1 MVLMKSSEIRRRFL
15 DFFVEREHRIYP
27 SSSLI
32 PHNDPTV
39 LLTTAGMQQFIT
51 YFTGQDR
58 PPSPRATSVQKCM
71 RAGGKANDIEE
82 VGDRHHLTFFE
93 MLGNFSFG
101 DYFKREAIEWA
112 WELLTKEYEIP
123 PERIWIT
130 IFEGDED
137 APEDI
142 EAKEL
147 WMAVGVPEH
156 KIFGLPKSENWWGPP
171 GDSGPCGP
179 CSEIYYDYGEEFGLG
194 DPLEDPKYGPGGEE
208 GDPRFL
214 EIWNLV
220 FNQYEQRRDGT
231 LVPLAQTGID
241 TGMGLERLT
250 AAVQN
255 VRYVY
260 DTDLY
265 APIFEKAEEYTGV
278 SVGDS
283 EATDRALRILAD
295 HARSIAFLIADGVR
309 PGNQH
314 REYVLRRII
323 RRATREGYAR
333 LGLTAEQM
341 AGLAGVVVDYMGD
354 FYEELRAARET
365 IRRIV
370 AGEAARFIEIYHSG
384 MELLEAEISRLSGG
398 HFPGG
403 VAFLLHDTYGF
414 PVEVTREVLAERGI
428 SLDEAGFEAAMD
440 AQRDRAREAVQ
451 GYERVVAA
459 FGGREIKS
467 RFVGY
472 EREQVETRVVA
483 VEPVPDAEGEL
494 YVVLEENPFYAT
506 GGGQVADEGWI
517 TADRVQLEVFDSVP
531 AGDYQVL
538 RARVEGG
545 EAVDPRDGAG
555 ASRQALRVGETVTAS
570 INRVRRQQIE
580 ANHSAT
586 HILHWA
592 LRTVL
597 GKDVVQAGSYVGPD
611 RLRFDYRYAGKVGE
625 EELRRIQELSL
636 LKITENQPVRY
647 YTTTLEEARNLG
659 AIMLFGEKYG
669 DLVRVVEV
677 DGFSR
682 ELCGGTHVR
691 GTAEIGAFKILSN
704 RKHGADLHR
713 IEVLTG
719 REALYYLIRATEE
732 AEELSEML
740 RVDLDLLPEAVGE
753 LRDEAQRAREAARV
767 QTLQEGLKEVGALVE
782 SAEAVNGTNVVT
794 GQVVAA
800 DVKGLRAISDD
811 IRNRLGGPSAV
822 VLAAALDGKAVVVAN
837 LHPDVSQ
844 RVKAGDIVKEISG
857 VLGGGGG
864 GRATLAQA
872 GGGNLEAIPE
882 ALAKVREILELRLAG
897 PK

>member
-1 MVLMKSSEIRRRFL
+1 MKSSEIRQRFL
-15 DFFVEREHRIYP
+15 DFFAARDHRIYP

-58 PPSPRATSVQKCM
+58 PPTPRAASAQKCF
-71 RAGGKANDIEE
+71 RTQDIEE
-82 VGDRHHLTFFE
+82 VGDPSHLTFFE

-101 DYFKREAIEWA
+101 DYFKQEAIEWA
-112 WELLTKEYEIP
+112 WEFLTRDLGLP
-123 PERIWIT
+123 PERLWIT

-137 APEDI
+137 APEDL
-142 EAKEL
+142 EAREL
-147 WMAVGVPEH
+147 WMSVGVPEH

-179 CSEIYYDYGEEFGLG
+179 CSEIYYDYGEEYSLG
-194 DPLEDPKYGPGGEE
+194 DPLEDPKYGPGGDE

-220 FNQYEQRRDGT
+220 FNQYEQLKDGT
-231 LVPLAQTGID
+231 LKPLAKTGID
-241 TGMGLERLT
+241 TGLGLERTT
-250 AAVQN
+250 AAVQD
-255 VRYVY
+255 VLYVY
-260 DTDLY
+260 WTDSY
-265 APIFEKAEEYTGV
+265 APILEKIRQYTDIEIGE
-278 SVGDS
+278 S
-283 EATDRALRILAD
+283 EATDRALYILAD
-295 HARSIAFLIADGVR
+295 HARAMAFLIADGVR

-323 RRATREGYAR
+323 RRATREAYAR
-333 LGLTAEQM
+333 LGLNAEQI
-341 AGLAGVVVDYMGD
+341 ASLAEVVVDYMGD
-354 FYEELRAARET
+354 FYEELRAARED

-384 MELLEAEISRLSGG
+384 MELLEAEIGRLQGG
-398 HFPGG
+398 NFPGE

-414 PVEVTREVLAERGI
+414 PIEVTREVLGERGI
-428 SLDEAGFEAAMD
+428 SLDEAGFEAAMSQ
-440 AQRDRAREAVQ
+440 QRERAREAMQ
-451 GYERVVAA
+451 GYDRVVAA
-459 FGGREIKS
+459 FGDLDLKS

-472 EREQVETRVVA
+472 DREQVETRILA

-517 TADRVQLEVFDSVP
+517 TSDRGQLEVFDSIP

-538 RARVEGG
+538 RARIERGNF
-545 EAVDPRDGAG
+545 E
-555 ASRQALRVGETVTAS
+555 VGDAVTAS

-580 ANHSAT
+580 ANHTAT

-611 RLRFDYRYAGKVGE
+611 RLRFDYRYTGKVGE
-625 EELRRIQELSL
+625 EELHRIQELSL
-636 LKITENQPVRY
+636 QKITENQPVRY

-691 GTAEIGAFKILSN
+691 GTAEIGAFKVLSN
-704 RKHGADLHR
+704 RKHGADLYR

-719 REALYYLIRATEE
+719 REALHYLIGAAEK
-732 AEELSEML
+732 AEEVSEAL
-740 RVDLDLLPEAVGE
+740 RVDLDHLPEAVGG
-753 LRDEAQRAREAARV
+753 LRTEVQQAREASRE
-767 QTLQEGLKEVGALVE
+767 QTLREGLGEVSALVE
-782 SAEAVNGTNVVT
+782 SARAVNGTKVVT

-800 DVKGLRAISDD
+800 DVRGLRQISDD
-811 IRNRLGGPSAV
+811 VKNRLGGPSAV
-822 VLAAALDGKAVVVAN
+822 VLAAALDGKAVLVAN
-837 LHPDVSQ
+837 LHPEVS
-844 RVKAGDIVKEISG
+844 RKIKAGDIVREVSG

-864 GRATLAQA
+864 GGATMAQA

-882 ALAKVREILELRLAG
+882 ALDKVREILGRRLAA
-897 PK
+897 PEE

>member
-1 MVLMKSSEIRRRFL
+1 MMSSEIRERFL
-15 DFFVEREHRIYP
+15 GFFEQRDHRRYP

-58 PPSPRATSVQKCM
+58 PPTPRAVSAQKCF
-71 RAGGKANDIEE
+71 RTQDIEE
-82 VGDRHHLTFFE
+82 VGDNSHLTFFE

-101 DYFKREAIEWA
+101 DYFKKEAIEWA
-112 WELLTKEYEIP
+112 WEFLTEDLGIP
-123 PERIWIT
+123 PERLWIT

-137 APEDI
+137 APEDL
-142 EAKEL
+142 EARDL
-147 WMAVGVPEH
+147 WMGVGVPED

-179 CSEIYYDYGEEFGLG
+179 CSEIYYDYGEEYAHG
-194 DPLEDPKYGPGGEE
+194 DPSEDPKYGPGGDE

-220 FNQYEQRRDGT
+220 FNQYEQLKDGT
-231 LVPLAQTGID
+231 LKPLAKPGID
-241 TGMGLERLT
+241 TGLGLERTT

-255 VRYVY
+255 VLYVY
-260 DTDLY
+260 ETDLY
-265 APIFEKAEEYTGV
+265 APIFEKVREYTDVTIGQ
-278 SVGDS
+278 S
-283 EATDRALRILAD
+283 EDTDRALRILAD
-295 HARSIAFLIADGVR
+295 HARAMAFLIADGVR
-309 PGNQH
+309 PGNQR

-323 RRATREGYAR
+323 RRATREGYGR
-333 LGLTAEQM
+333 LGLNAEQI
-341 AGLAGVVVDYMGD
+341 ASLAEVVVEYMGG
-354 FYEELRAARET
+354 FYEELKAARED
-365 IRRIV
+365 IRRVV

-384 MELLEAEISRLSGG
+384 MELLEAEIGRLSGG
-398 HFPGG
+398 NFPGE

-428 SLDEAGFEAAMD
+428 SLDEAGFEAAMR
-440 AQRDRAREAVQ
+440 AQRERAREAMQ
-451 GYERVVAA
+451 GYDRVVAA
-459 FGGREIKS
+459 FRDQEIKS

-472 EREQVETRVVA
+472 EREQVETRIVA
-483 VEPVPDAEGEL
+483 LEPVPDAPGEL

-517 TADRVQLEVFDSVP
+517 TSDRGQLEVVDCIP

-538 RARVEGG
+538 RARIERGNFF
-545 EAVDPRDGAG
+545 
-555 ASRQALRVGETVTAS
+555 VGDAVTAS

-580 ANHSAT
+580 ANHTAT

-611 RLRFDYRYAGKVGE
+611 RLRFDYRYTGKVGE
-625 EELRRIQELSL
+625 DELRRIQELCL
-636 LKITENQPVRY
+636 QKITENQPVRY

-669 DLVRVVEV
+669 ELVRVVEV

-691 GTAEIGAFKILSN
+691 GTAEIGAFKIISN
-704 RKHGADLHR
+704 RKHGADLYR
-713 IEVLTG
+713 IEVITG
-719 REALYYLIRATEE
+719 REALEYLTRATEK
-732 AEELSEML
+732 AEEVAAAL
-740 RVDLDLLPEAVGE
+740 RVDLDQVPEAVAA
-753 LRDEAQRAREAARV
+753 LREEVGQAREAARE
-767 QTLQEGLKEVGALVE
+767 QTLLKGLGEVSDLVE
-782 SAEAVNGTNVVT
+782 NAEAVNGTKVVT
-794 GQVVAA
+794 GQVVVA
-800 DVKGLRAISDD
+800 DVKGLRQISDD
-811 IRNRLGGPSAV
+811 VKNRLGGPSAV
-822 VLAAALDGKAVVVAN
+822 VLAATLDGKAVLVAN
-837 LHPDVSQ
+837 LHPEVSQ
-844 RVKAGDIVKEISG
+844 KVKAGDIVREVSD

-864 GRATLAQA
+864 GGPTMAQA
-872 GGGNLEAIPE
+872 GGGNTEAIPE
-882 ALAKVREILELRLAG
+882 ALTRVREILSQRLASRG
-897 PK
+897 E

>member
-1 MVLMKSSEIRRRFL
+1 MMQSSDIRRRFL
-15 DFFVEREHRIYP
+15 DFFVARDHRLYP

-58 PPSPRATSVQKCM
+58 PLTPRATSVQKCF
-71 RAGGKANDIEE
+71 RTQDLEE
-82 VGDRHHLTFFE
+82 VGDDTHLTFFE

-101 DYFKREAIEWA
+101 DYFKKEAIEWA
-112 WELLTKEYEIP
+112 WEFLTRDLELP
-123 PERIWIT
+123 PERLWIT

-137 APEDI
+137 APEDL
-142 EAKEL
+142 EAREY
-147 WMAVGVPEH
+147 WMAVGVPEER
-156 KIFGLPKSENWWGPP
+156 IFGLPKSENWWGPP

-179 CSEIYYDYGEEFGLG
+179 CSEVYYDYGEALGNG
-194 DPLEDPKYGPGGEE
+194 DPQTAPRYGPGGEE

-220 FNQYEQRRDGT
+220 FNQYEQLKDGT
-231 LVPLAQTGID
+231 LRPLAKPGVD
-241 TGMGLERLT
+241 TGMGLERT
-250 AAVQN
+250 AAVVQG
-255 VRYVY
+255 VHSVY
-260 DTDLY
+260 ETDLY
-265 APIFEKAEEYTGV
+265 APIFERVREHADV
-278 SVGDS
+278 RVGES
-283 EATDRALRILAD
+283 EATDRALYILAD
-295 HARSIAFLIADGVR
+295 HARAMAFLIADGVR
-309 PGNQH
+309 PGNQR

-323 RRATREGYAR
+323 RRATREAYAR
-333 LGLTAEQM
+333 LGLDAGQI
-341 AGLAGVVVDYMGD
+341 AGLAEVVVDYMGGS
-354 FYEELRAARET
+354 YEELRAARKDV
-365 IRRIV
+365 RRV
-370 AGEAARFIEIYHSG
+370 VSGEAARFIEIYHSG
-384 MELLEAEISRLSGG
+384 MELLEAEVERLQGG

-428 SLDEAGFEAAMD
+428 PLDEAGFEAAMSE
-440 AQRDRAREAVQ
+440 QRERAREAMQ

-459 FGGREIKS
+459 FGDRGIRS

-483 VEPVPDAEGEL
+483 VEAVPDAEGEL

-517 TADRVQLEVFDSVP
+517 TSDRGQLEVFDAIP

-538 RARVEGG
+538 RTRVERGVF
-545 EAVDPRDGAG
+545 EAGDA
-555 ASRQALRVGETVTAS
+555 VTAS

-580 ANHSAT
+580 ANHTAT
-586 HILHWA
+586 HIMHWA
-592 LRTVL
+592 LRAVL

-611 RLRFDYRYAGKVGE
+611 RLRFDYRYTGKVGE
-625 EELRRIQELSL
+625 EELRRIQELCL

-691 GTAEIGAFKILSN
+691 GTAEIGAFKVLSN
-704 RKHGADLHR
+704 RKHGADLYR
-713 IEVLTG
+713 IEVITG

-732 AEELSEML
+732 AEELSDRL
-740 RVDLDLLPEAVGE
+740 RVDLDHLSEAVGE
-753 LRDEAQRAREAARV
+753 LRDEARRARDAAREH
-767 QTLQEGLKEVGALVE
+767 TLQEGLKEVGALVE
-782 SAEAVNGTNVVT
+782 RAEAVNGTKVVT
-794 GQVVAA
+794 GQVVVA
-800 DVKGLRAISDD
+800 DVKGLRQISDD
-811 IRNRLGGPSAV
+811 VKHRLGGPSAV
-822 VLAAALDGKAVVVAN
+822 VLAAALDGKAVLVAN

-844 RVKAGDIVKEISG
+844 RVRAGDIVREVSG

-864 GRATLAQA
+864 GGPTMAQA
-872 GGGNLEAIPE
+872 GGGRLEAIPE
-882 ALAKVREILELRLAG
+882 ALDKVREILGRQLSDQER
-897 PK
+897 

>member
-1 MVLMKSSEIRRRFL
+1 MMQSSEIRRRFL
-15 DFFVEREHRIYP
+15 DFFVARDHRLYP

-58 PPSPRATSVQKCM
+58 PPTLRATSVQKCF
-71 RAGGKANDIEE
+71 RTQDLEE
-82 VGDRHHLTFFE
+82 VGDDTHLTFFE

-101 DYFKREAIEWA
+101 DYFKKEAIEWA
-112 WELLTKEYEIP
+112 WEFLTRDLGLP
-123 PERIWIT
+123 SERLWIT
-130 IFEGDED
+130 IFEGDQD
-137 APEDI
+137 APEDL

-147 WMAVGVPEH
+147 WMGVGVPEY

-179 CSEIYYDYGEEFGLG
+179 CSEIYYDYGEEFGRG
-194 DPLEDPKYGPGGEE
+194 DPSEDPKYGPGGDEGEE
-208 GDPRFL
+208 RFL

-220 FNQYEQRRDGT
+220 FNQYEQLKDGT
-231 LVPLAQTGID
+231 LKPLAKTGID
-241 TGMGLERLT
+241 TGAGLERVI
-250 AAVQN
+250 AAVQG
-255 VRYVY
+255 VHSVY
-260 DTDLY
+260 ETDLY
-265 APIFEKAEEYTGV
+265 APIFEKVREYTDVEMGE
-278 SVGDS
+278 DKT
-283 EATDRALRILAD
+283 TDRALYILAD
-295 HARSIAFLIADGVR
+295 HARGMAFLIADGVR
-309 PGNQH
+309 PGNQR

-323 RRATREGYAR
+323 RRATREAYAR
-333 LGLTAEQM
+333 LGLDAEQI
-341 AGLAGVVVDYMGD
+341 ASLAGAVVDYMGD
-354 FYEELRAARET
+354 FHEELRAARED

-370 AGEAARFIEIYHSG
+370 VGEAARFIEIYHSG
-384 MELLEAEISRLSGG
+384 MELLEAEISRLPGG
-398 HFPGG
+398 NFPGG

-428 SLDEAGFEAAMD
+428 SLDDAGFEAAMNE
-440 AQRDRAREAVQ
+440 QRERAREAMQ

-459 FGGREIKS
+459 FGDLDLKS

-472 EREQVETRVVA
+472 EREEVETRIIA

-506 GGGQVADEGWI
+506 GGGQVADVGWI
-517 TADRVQLEVFDSVP
+517 TSDRGQLEVLDSIP

-538 RARVEGG
+538 RARVERGSF
-545 EAVDPRDGAG
+545 E
-555 ASRQALRVGETVTAS
+555 VGDAVTAS

-580 ANHSAT
+580 ANHTAT

-592 LRTVL
+592 LRAVL

-611 RLRFDYRYAGKVGE
+611 RLRFDYRYTGKVGE
-625 EELRRIQELSL
+625 DELRRIQELCL

-691 GTAEIGAFKILSN
+691 GTAEIGAFKVLSN
-704 RKHGADLHR
+704 RKHGADLYR

-732 AEELSEML
+732 AEELSELL
-740 RVDLDLLPEAVGE
+740 RVDVDHLPEAVGK
-753 LRDEAQRAREAARV
+753 LRDEVQQAREAARE
-767 QTLQEGLKEVGALVE
+767 QTLQASLEEVGTLVE
-782 SAEAVNGTNVVT
+782 SAEAVNGTKVVT

-800 DVKGLRAISDD
+800 DVKGLRQISDD
-811 IRNRLGGPSAV
+811 VKNRLGGPSAV
-822 VLAAALDGKAVVVAN
+822 VLAASLDGKAVLVAN
-837 LHPDVSQ
+837 LHPEVS
-844 RVKAGDIVKEISG
+844 RRIRAGDIVKEVSG

-864 GRATLAQA
+864 GGATMAQA
-872 GGGNLEAIPE
+872 GGGNLEAIPQ
-882 ALAKVREILELRLAG
+882 ALMKVREILNQRLAG
-897 PK
+897 QE

>member
-1 MVLMKSSEIRRRFL
+1 MIKMKSSEIRERFL
-15 DFFVEREHRIYP
+15 TFFEERDHRRYP

-58 PPSPRATSVQKCM
+58 PPTPRAVSAQKCF
-71 RAGGKANDIEE
+71 RTQDIEE
-82 VGDRHHLTFFE
+82 VGDPSHLTFFE

-101 DYFKREAIEWA
+101 DYFKKEAIEWA
-112 WELLTKEYEIP
+112 WEFLTQELGLP
-123 PERIWIT
+123 PEKLWIT

-137 APEDI
+137 APEDL
-142 EAKEL
+142 EAKEF
-147 WMAVGVPEH
+147 WMNVGVPEH

-179 CSEIYYDYGEEFGLG
+179 CSEIYYDYGAQYARG
-194 DPLEDPKYGPGGEE
+194 DPSEDPKYGPGGDE

-220 FNQYEQRRDGT
+220 FNQYEQLKDGT
-231 LVPLAQTGID
+231 LRPLAKPGID
-241 TGMGLERLT
+241 TGLGLERTT
-250 AAVQN
+250 AAVQE
-255 VRYVY
+255 VLYVY
-260 DTDLY
+260 ETDLY
-265 APIFEKAEEYTGV
+265 APIFEKVDEYV
-278 SVGDS
+278 DVRLSHS

-295 HARSIAFLIADGVR
+295 HARAMAFLIADGVR
-309 PGNQH
+309 PGNQR

-323 RRATREGYAR
+323 RRATREGYGR
-333 LGLTAEQM
+333 LGLDAEQI
-341 AGLAGVVVDYMGD
+341 ASLAEVVVDYMGD
-354 FYEELRAARET
+354 FYEELRVARED
-365 IRRIV
+365 IRRVV
-370 AGEAARFIEIYHSG
+370 AGEAARFVEIYHSG
-384 MELLEAEISRLSGG
+384 MGLLEAEIGRLSGG
-398 HFPGG
+398 NFPGE

-428 SLDEAGFEAAMD
+428 SLDEAGFEAAMRS
-440 AQRDRAREAVQ
+440 QRERARDAVQ
-451 GYERVVAA
+451 GYDRVVAA
-459 FGGREIKS
+459 FGDQEIKS

-472 EREQVETRVVA
+472 EREQVETRIVA
-483 VEPVPDAEGEL
+483 LEPVLGAEGEL

-517 TADRVQLEVFDSVP
+517 TSDRGQLEVVDCIP

-538 RARVEGG
+538 RARIERGNF
-545 EAVDPRDGAG
+545 AVGDA
-555 ASRQALRVGETVTAS
+555 VTAS

-580 ANHSAT
+580 ANHTAT

-611 RLRFDYRYAGKVGE
+611 RLRFDYRYSGKVGE
-625 EELRRIQELSL
+625 DELRRIQELCL
-636 LKITENQPVRY
+636 QKITENQPVRY

-669 DLVRVVEV
+669 ELVRVVEV

-691 GTAEIGAFKILSN
+691 GTAEIGAFKITSN
-704 RKHGADLHR
+704 RKHGADLYR
-713 IEVLTG
+713 IEVITG
-719 REALYYLIRATEE
+719 REALYYLTQATEK
-732 AEELSEML
+732 AEEVAGIL
-740 RVDLDLLPEAVGE
+740 RVDLDDLPEAVTA
-753 LRDEAQRAREAARV
+753 LREEVGQAREEARE
-767 QTLQEGLKEVGALVE
+767 QTLRKGLGEVSDLVE
-782 SAEAVNGTNVVT
+782 NADAVDGTKVVT

-800 DVKGLRAISDD
+800 DIKGLRQISDD
-811 IRNRLGGPSAV
+811 VKNRLGGPSAV
-822 VLAAALDGKAVVVAN
+822 VLAAALDGKAVLVAN
-837 LHPDVSQ
+837 LHPEVSQ
-844 RVKAGDIVKEISG
+844 KVKAGDIVREVSQ

-864 GRATLAQA
+864 GGPTMAQA
-872 GGGNLEAIPE
+872 GGGRTEAIPE
-882 ALAKVREILELRLAG
+882 ALSRAREILGRRLAG
-897 PK
+897 DGE